1 MKPLL
6 GGLLLVGLSG
16 LFLGTVGLSASAE
29 VNQAIRDSAPHG
41 IRLHNIFETANFDGN
56 SAQVSPA
63 PADSDQADI
72 VNITQKQYQL
82 GAIWSKPNFKFDLK
96 KDAKASMWLYFGDRG
111 INAGDGMAL
120 VLHNSKDGI
129 NARGNDGEAL
139 GVWGKDTDNSNP
151 QSVADSAIDKSWA
164 LEFDTHG
171 NIEQKFNDAYDF
183 RGPTGMHIAENYPG
197 DSASYVP
204 HGYTDFPLPWFIPTT
219 RYYYSLTHKQSIQN
233 LYLANGQWHHLSLQW
248 EAPKNGS
255 REGSMTYTFDDKD
268 PKTGRIKTNA
278 PQRTA
283 KIDCDK
289 FHSADD
295 KVYWGFTGATGD
307 SYEQAYVIFEGVPDV
322 VDARATL
329 NLKNLTTKQDIK
341 DGAQVTTGDKLQYEY
356 DLKYLSGQQAWSK
369 IQADLPLDAHFKF
382 ESGVLTYA
390 DGHTQ
395 EVTAADIQSNHLK
408 FKFNDD
414 LSINNTHA
422 TLTLTGVAEN
432 AQPDT
437 VVTVQQVNQAF
448 RGLNQ
453 IISVDAPDF
462 HISGQRLVHLLL
474 TGDQVSSHQDIERRH
489 NALITGRLFY
499 RLGKWENKA
508 GDQITVKL
516 NNQLL
521 TIPDQLKWSWDDSAT
536 GNSGKF
542 NLVVPWHYLHNGD
555 NQLSLSVTD
564 QTAQRSN
571 EVHVTMTVPRGA
583 LTLSKVAM
591 QSAFQSVAVNGQPQR
606 HIGRQADWQV
616 VVDDERGT
624 GSRWQLQAHATQP
637 VDSHQRPLNVD
648 VVFNNGLQDQSLIR
662 DNVIVMDH
670 EATTDDDEQHIAA
683 QWAPKQGVLLNVS
696 SGAVPGNYQTTIHWT
711 LNDVPTT
718 E

>member
-16 LFLGTVGLSASAE
+16 LLLGTMGLTASAE
-29 VNQAIRDSAPHG
+29 VDQSIRDSAPHG
-41 IRLHNIFETANFDGN
+41 IRLDNIFETANFAGN

-63 PADSDQADI
+63 PAGSDQADI
-72 VNITQKQYQL
+72 VNITQKHDQL
-82 GAIWSKPNFKFDLK
+82 GAIWSKDNYKFDLK
-96 KDAKASMWLYFGDRG
+96 KDAKASMWLYFGERG
-111 INAGDGMAL
+111 RDAGDGMAL
-120 VLHNSKDGI
+120 VLHNSDQKT
-129 NARGNDGEAL
+129 NAIAAKGQSL
-139 GVWGKDTDNSNP
+139 GVWGIDTGSSNP
-151 QSVADSAIDKSWA
+151 KAITEHAIKNSWA

-171 NIEQKFNDAYDF
+171 NTNQAAGDAFDF
-183 RGPTGMHIAENYPG
+183 GGTRGVHIADNYPAEK
-197 DSASYVP
+197 DSYRQMKTGGIFGFGFGVSYF
-204 HGYTDFPLPWFIPTT
+204 YTLNHTNIID
-219 RYYYSLTHKQSIQN
+219 N
-233 LYLANGQWHHLSLQW
+233 LNLADGSWHHLSLQW
-248 EAPKNGS
+248 QAPKNGS

-289 FHSADD
+289 FHSPDD

-307 SYEQAYVIFEGVPDV
+307 SYEEAYVIFEGVPDV

-356 DLKYLSGQQAWSK
+356 DLKYLSGQQAWSR

-390 DGHTQ
+390 DGQTQ
-395 EVTAADIQSNHLK
+395 KVTAADIQNNHLK

-414 LSINNTHA
+414 LSLNNPHA

-432 AQPDT
+432 SQPDT

-474 TGDQVSSHQDIERRH
+474 ADDQVNRTQDIERRH

-499 RLGKWENKA
+499 RLGKWENQA
-508 GDQITVKL
+508 ADQITVKL
-516 NNQLL
+516 NDKWL
-521 TIPDQLKWSWDDSAT
+521 TIPDQLKWSWDDSVT

-542 NLVVPWHYLHNGD
+542 NLVVPWRYLHNGD
-555 NQLSLSVTD
+555 NQLTLSVTD

-571 EVHVTMTVPRGA
+571 EVHVTITVPRGQ
-583 LTLSKVAM
+583 LTLSKVAT
-591 QSAFQSVAVNGQPQR
+591 QSAFQPVAVNGQPQH
-606 HIGRQADWQV
+606 HIGRQSDWQV

-637 VDSHQRPLNVD
+637 VDAHQRPLNVD
-648 VVFNNGLQDQSLIR
+648 VVFNNGSRDQSLIR

-683 QWAPKQGVLLNVS
+683 QWAPQQGILLNVS